1 MKNYSEKRGTNLVK
15 WIVGGV
21 VGLIAFITAFSATY
35 VIDPGYRGV
44 MVLFGKVEPQSYVNG
59 FGIKAPFVSKMVSV
73 DVRTQAMTDS
83 TSTYTSDV
91 QTAKLKYTCT
101 YNLNPNNVYQLYEN
115 IGVNYESKTIVP
127 VLADVLKNVIGKWQ
141 AQDLVN
147 NREKASLAI
156 VKSLN
161 AQLGNK
167 YFQNITFKLIDI
179 DYSDKFESAIQDKV
193 IAEQRAQEAVNN
205 TRKVTEE
212 ANQTLITARADA
224 QAMEIKTEALA
235 KNKGLTEYEAVK
247 KWDGHLPQYMFG
259 NSVPIVKLPAAA
271 AENVAKK

>member
-1 MKNYSEKRGTNLVK
+1 MKNYSEKHESNWIK

-21 VGLIAFITAFSATY
+21 VGLIAFITLFSATY
-35 VIDPGYRGV
+35 VIDPGYRGI

-59 FGIKAPFVSKMVSV
+59 FGIKAPFVSKMISI
-73 DVRTQAMTDS
+73 DVRTQGVTDS

-91 QTAKLKYTCT
+91 QTASLKYTFT

-115 IGVNYESKTIVP
+115 IGMDYELKKIVP

-147 NREKASLAI
+147 NREKASSEI
-156 VKSLN
+156 VKNLN
-161 AQLGNK
+161 ARLDKK
-167 YFQNITFKLIDI
+167 YFQNITFQLIDI
-179 DYSDKFESAIQDKV
+179 DYADKFESAIQDKV

-205 TRKVTEE
+205 TRKVKEE

-259 NSVPIVKLPAAA
+259 SSVPIIKLPAAA
-271 AENVAKK
+271 AEK